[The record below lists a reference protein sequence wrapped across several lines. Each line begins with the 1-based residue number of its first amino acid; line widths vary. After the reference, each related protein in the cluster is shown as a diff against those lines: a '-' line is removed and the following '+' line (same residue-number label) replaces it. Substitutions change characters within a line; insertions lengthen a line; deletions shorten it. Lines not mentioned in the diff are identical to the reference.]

1 MTIRPRYVKVDRLS
15 KPIRQTEYLQML
27 GEAMEFVRVEDSKPV
42 LNAEELPIHTKK
54 EIEE

>member
-15 KPIRQTEYLQML
+15 KPIRQTDYLQML